1 MQGSDNW
8 DNEAIRAKNALNVQN
23 AKKVQVRSHQRSTG
37 PVIKRFYD
45 TTESCYENATTHDE
59 KSTADARAEPNATT
73 KWGTTKNDPTSNVGT
88 YDHPVTVKITL
99 DHPKAQNIARRS

>member
-1 MQGSDNW
+1 MQRPDNW

-45 TTESCYENATTHDE
+45 PTESRYENATTHDE
-59 KSTADARAEPNATT
+59 KSTTDARTKPNPTS
-73 KWGTTKNDPTSNVGT
+73 KWGTTKNDPTSNVGA
-88 YDHPVTVKITL
+88 YDQPVTVKITL
-99 DHPKAQNIARRS
+99 DHSKAQNIAWGS